1 MSGVVRAPKWFMK
14 KIDFCAIAYRAKTH
28 LIYFVSLEMSTFS
41 LGTFGFGGFA
51 QWIFLV
57 LVCSFASKH
66 RCVLSF
72 ISGFAGLWA
81 MAPGLRTRAV
91 GTAIGV
97 GRGDGPRRQVVDFR
111 GGFF

>member
-1 MSGVVRAPKWFMK
+1 MLFIVCLGRATLSPE
-14 KIDFCAIAYRAKTH
+14 A
-28 LIYFVSLEMSTFS
+28 
-41 LGTFGFGGFA
+41 FGFGGFA
-51 QWIFLV
+51 QWIFSV
-57 LVCSFASKH
+57 PVCSFASKH

-72 ISGFAGLWA
+72 ISGLAGLWA

>member
-1 MSGVVRAPKWFMK
+1 MFFIVCLGRA
-14 KIDFCAIAYRAKTH
+14 
-28 LIYFVSLEMSTFS
+28 TFPP
-41 LGTFGFGGFA
+41 GAVGFGGFA
-51 QWIFLV
+51 QWIFSV

-72 ISGFAGLWA
+72 ISGLAGLWA